1 MMATLP
7 FGPGALTFIGLY
19 LLSLLYLGWRGRQAQ
34 QENTLKDFYLAGSGI
49 GFTVL
54 IFTLYATQYSGNTL
68 FGFTGNAHK
77 NGFGWLVSVHFM
89 TAIIVFYLLF
99 APWLH
104 QLAKKHSFITPAD
117 YLTHRFASTPLTALA
132 SVIMIIAAANYL
144 LAQLIAMGTAVE
156 VLLVFDVGQGAIP
169 SDPATQHTAHMAF
182 IIGVVLLTI
191 IMLAYETLGGFRA
204 VAWTDA
210 IQGIILMIGFVILLG
225 LVINRLGSPGDA
237 IAILAESK
245 DRLIQP
251 PDTKGAWTWLSWILV
266 VGIGG
271 ALYPQAI
278 QRIYAANSSNTLRK
292 SLMVMAFMPLFTT
305 LFALLVGVIGA
316 AQNYDLAKDT
326 YILPAIM
333 REIMADSMI
342 GYCLVV
348 LLAAAIMAA
357 LMSTADSVLLII
369 SAMITKD
376 LYARFI
382 NPDASESDLT
392 RLGKWVSLVVVVLMA
407 GLAVGLYHFRD
418 NNILITLMKLKFE
431 MLLQLAPGFILGLH
445 WKNLPSRAVFAGMI
459 VGLLVAVGLYF
470 GRLAEFNSYKLTGI
484 HEGVWG
490 LLANLVV
497 IGLLANNFFSHSSN
511 SKQSAGPQ

>member
-1 MMATLP
+1 MIAALP
-7 FGPGALTFIGLY
+7 FGPGALTFIALY

-49 GFTVL
+49 GFAVL
-54 IFTLYATQYSGNTL
+54 VFTLYATQYSGNTL

-104 QLAKKHSFITPAD
+104 RLAKKHSFITPAD
-117 YLTHRFASTPLTALA
+117 YLTHRFNCTPLSALA
-132 SVIMIIAAANYL
+132 SVVMIIAAANYL

-156 VLLVFDVGQGAIP
+156 VLLVFDVKQGMIP
-169 SDPATQHTAHMAF
+169 TDAATQHTAHTAF
-182 IIGVVLLTI
+182 VMGVILLTI

-210 IQGIILMIGFVILLG
+210 IQGVILMIGFLILLG
-225 LVINRLGSPGDA
+225 IVIHRLGSPADA
-237 IAILAESK
+237 VEMLATTNQK
-245 DRLIQP
+245 LIQP
-251 PDTKGAWTWLSWILV
+251 PDAKGAWTWLSWILV

-292 SLMVMAFMPLFTT
+292 GLAVMAFMPLLTT

-316 AQNYDLAKDT
+316 AQQYDLAKDT

-333 REIMADSMI
+333 RDIMASSVA

-348 LLAAAIMAA
+348 VLAAAIMAA

-382 NPDASESDLT
+382 NPKATEAQLT
-392 RLGKWVSLVVVVLMA
+392 RLGKWVSLAVVVLMA

-431 MLLQLAPGFILGLH
+431 MLLQLAPGFILALH
-445 WKNLPSRAVFAGMI
+445 WKKLSARAVLAGMT
-459 VGLLVAVGLYF
+459 VGLLVAVGLYL
-470 GRLAEFNSYKLTGI
+470 GRLADFNFYKQTGI

-490 LLANLVV
+490 LLANVIVV
-497 IGLLANNFFSHSSN
+497 LGVFLLP
-511 SKQSAGPQ
+511 SKGRKGERA

>member
-1 MMATLP
+1 MIAALP
-7 FGPGALTFIGLY
+7 FGPGALTFIALY

-49 GFTVL
+49 GFAVL
-54 IFTLYATQYSGNTL
+54 VFTLYATQYSGNTL

-104 QLAKKHSFITPAD
+104 RLAKKHSFITPAD
-117 YLTHRFASTPLTALA
+117 YLTHRFNCTPLSALA
-132 SVIMIIAAANYL
+132 SVVMIIAAANYL

-156 VLLVFDVGQGAIP
+156 VLLVFDVKQGMIP
-169 SDPATQHTAHMAF
+169 TDAATQHTAHTAF
-182 IIGVVLLTI
+182 VMGVILLTI

-210 IQGIILMIGFVILLG
+210 IQGVILMIGFLILLG
-225 LVINRLGSPGDA
+225 IVIHRLGSPADA
-237 IAILAESK
+237 VEMLATTNQK
-245 DRLIQP
+245 LIQP
-251 PDTKGAWTWLSWILV
+251 PDAKGAWTWLSWILV

-292 SLMVMAFMPLFTT
+292 GLAVMAFMPLLTT

-316 AQNYDLAKDT
+316 AQQYDLAKDT

-333 REIMADSMI
+333 RDIMASSVA

-348 LLAAAIMAA
+348 VLAAAIMAA

-382 NPDASESDLT
+382 NPKATEAQLT
-392 RLGKWVSLVVVVLMA
+392 RLGKWVSLAVVVLMA
-407 GLAVGLYHFRD
+407 SLAVSLYHFRD

-431 MLLQLAPGFILGLH
+431 MLLQLAPGFILALH
-445 WKNLPSRAVFAGMI
+445 WKQLSARAVLAGMT
-459 VGLLVAVGLYF
+459 VGLLVAVGLYL
-470 GRLAEFNSYKLTGI
+470 GRLADFNFYKQTGI

-490 LLANLVV
+490 LLANSVV
-497 IGLLANNFFSHSSN
+497 VLGVFLLSSQGH
-511 SKQSAGPQ
+511 KRQRA